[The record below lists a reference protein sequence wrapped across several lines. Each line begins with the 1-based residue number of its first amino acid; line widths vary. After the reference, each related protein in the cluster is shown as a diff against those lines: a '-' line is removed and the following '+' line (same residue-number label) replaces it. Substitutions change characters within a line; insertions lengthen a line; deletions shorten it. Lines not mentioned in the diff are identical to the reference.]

1 MSIEYWIFRYNWFF
15 FSINLLDFNLFFF
28 AHGFFHNALLHFVG
42 LSVFLFLVLKNL
54 KRRKEIKALLLLS
67 LIIILGAYVYKN
79 HDDFPYYH
87 LTYSLNL
94 SENSFIIGTGI
105 FSHGFRTYSSLF
117 YYHSLLYLPLIKFYL
132 FHIGP
137 FYILIF
143 FNYIVLK
150 KLFDDQKSQSVNFT
164 YYFSLLGLIFVN
176 VVFYRIGEHGTDR
189 SAQILLILIYII
201 FIEIISEIK
210 NKNNILLK
218 INILI
223 LLIFLASSMK
233 VIYYL
238 YFIIIPIIFLYK
250 KFN

>member
-1 MSIEYWIFRYNWFF
+1 M
-15 FSINLLDFNLFFF
+15 
-28 AHGFFHNALLHFVG
+28 V
-42 LSVFLFLVLKNL
+42 
-54 KRRKEIKALLLLS
+54 
-67 LIIILGAYVYKN
+67 
-79 HDDFPYYH
+79 
-87 LTYSLNL
+87 
-94 SENSFIIGTGI
+94 
-105 FSHGFRTYSSLF
+105 
-117 YYHSLLYLPLIKFYL
+117 LLYFN
-132 FHIGP
+132 
-137 FYILIF
+137 F

-250 KFN
+250 KNLIKIFLQKYFIFGSILSVSLFLNIVTNYFNTGCLIYPMVQTCIGEPEWALPIKEVKRMSLHYEWWSKAGGGVNYASEISKEEYVKNFVWFENWLDRHFFNKVSDTLLGIIFIIINFS